1 MSTPTLSYIT
11 HAASQF
17 MHRFHVT
24 IFVVFVVGGL
34 SLATL
39 FLQRVI
45 TATSQVGTG
54 TAGSASTFSQSEQST
69 MQRVRDLHTADDQSS
84 LMLPS
89 GRINPFHASK

>member
-1 MSTPTLSYIT
+1 MSTPTLSHIT
-11 HAASQF
+11 HAVSQF

-45 TATSQVGTG
+45 TATPQADAGT
-54 TAGSASTFSQSEQST
+54 TGSASTFSKSEMDT
-69 MQRVRDLHTADDQSS
+69 MERIRNLHTTDDKSS
-84 LMLPS
+84 LTLPS
-89 GRINPFHASK
+89 GRINPFRTS